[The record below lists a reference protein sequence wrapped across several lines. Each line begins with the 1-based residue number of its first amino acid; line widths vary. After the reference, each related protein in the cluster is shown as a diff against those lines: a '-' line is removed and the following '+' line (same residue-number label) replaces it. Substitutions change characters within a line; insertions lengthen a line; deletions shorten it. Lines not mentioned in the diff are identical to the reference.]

1 MLWFGRIKRRFPV
14 SELAGVAPEA
24 QNTCCRECFQLANQA
39 AVLRR
44 KEIRVRK
51 LLHLIRQADKV
62 NGHMRASRFAW
73 NGEGNPDLALALR
86 VKTCCNHGAGCGGKK
101 FSACEHRIPRFIV
114 AEPRALS
121 LFVRYEYDKLVSF
134 QLKS

>member
-24 QNTCCRECFQLANQA
+24 QNTCCRECFELANQA

-44 KEIRVRK
+44 KETRVRE

-62 NGHMRASRFAW
+62 NGHMRASRFAG
-73 NGEGNPDLALALR
+73 NGERNPNLALALR
-86 VKTCCNHGAGCGGKK
+86 VKTRCSHGVGCGGKE
-101 FSACEHRIPRFIV
+101 FPSCQHRIPRFITAASGAPAV
-114 AEPRALS
+114 
-121 LFVRYEYDKLVSF
+121 FG
-134 QLKS
+134 